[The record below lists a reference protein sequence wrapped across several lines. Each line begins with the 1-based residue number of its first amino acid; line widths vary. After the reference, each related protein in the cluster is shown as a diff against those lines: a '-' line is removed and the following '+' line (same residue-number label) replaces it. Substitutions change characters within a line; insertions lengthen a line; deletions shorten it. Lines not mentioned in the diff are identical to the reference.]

1 MEWFWKIKILSLIN
15 NFKLKNK
22 VILKG
27 VTNKIIKLYHKYD
40 LYILTSKFEGYPN
53 SLLEAVS
60 TSVPCISSD
69 CEYGPN
75 EIIKHKVNGLLFET
89 SNYNDLSK
97 KIIYLNNKIWIFKN

>member
-1 MEWFWKIKILSLIN
+1 MN
-15 NFKLKNK
+15 NK

-60 TSVPCISSD
+60 SSVPSISSN

-89 SNYNDLSK
+89 SNPYDLSK
-97 KIIYLNNKIWIFKN
+97 K